1 MKAAIMQQEGTQL
14 DDGYFVPAVHCQP
27 KETNAARN
35 AAASASAPTQLG
47 GMMGDT
53 MRKSGLEI
61 FCFFV
66 FLYFVLL
73 LAERLR
79 KTSHQDVSSPPPP
92 LTNGTSAHAMKPST
106 GMGALE
112 EDMED
117 YFLPYGTVGLVNNLV
132 GLWMWAC
139 ILAGRAPLWPGR
151 RIKQH
156 WIVAVFGFGWI
167 IALAFLM
174 FAQMPRMKSEELQLM
189 TVGFFI
195 AILVNQFLGITL
207 AAPKQAEEKKANN
220 GQGEAINDEQE
231 QDETQAEGGAG
242 GAGGDLRDDETRRS
256 AESTRS
262 SDSLTDNLLF
272 DLEDETTEKTTF
284 LHSFSSPLRLP
295 GMPLTEGK
303 QSDGGERSEGQGK
316 LSNPIEWKF
325 WPHYVLALLFFVL
338 FMAAGHT
345 VILVGVVNLAKEVM
359 AKPNENDPIVSRQ
372 QREIRDVFVMSGV
385 LQVLCTFVG
394 IVISTLGSWV
404 AKRMKAE
411 EDTGE
416 EEAAE
421 RVQEGAR
428 LVKLQFKAWSA
439 NLIVLGTLNISIW
452 CQYFVL
458 AAVVGDTHGTKG
470 LFEFGNLRLLYIIM
484 SKLLFLA
491 H

>member
-1 MKAAIMQQEGTQL
+1 
-14 DDGYFVPAVHCQP
+14 
-27 KETNAARN
+27 
-35 AAASASAPTQLG
+35 
-47 GMMGDT
+47 

-92 LTNGTSAHAMKPST
+92 STNGTSDHAMKPST
-106 GMGALE
+106 GMGAFE
-112 EDMED
+112 EDMRHF
-117 YFLPYGTVGLVNNLV
+117 FLPYGTVGLTNNLV

-139 ILAGRAPLWPGR
+139 LLAGRAPLWPPR
-151 RIKQH
+151 KIKRH
-156 WIVAVFGFGWI
+156 WIVAVLGFGWI
-167 IALAFLM
+167 IALAFFM

-195 AILVNQFLGITL
+195 AILVNQFLGVTL
-207 AAPKQAEEKKANN
+207 AAPKQTEEKKTKD
-220 GQGEAINDEQE
+220 GQGEFGNDAQE
-231 QDETQAEGGAG
+231 QGEMQ
-242 GAGGDLRDDETRRS
+242 DDTEPNEVRSNDGTRRS
-256 AESTRS
+256 TESTRS

-272 DLEDETTEKTTF
+272 DLENETTEKTAF

-295 GMPLTEGK
+295 GMPSTAGR
-303 QSDGGERSEGQGK
+303 QSDGEDRGEGQGNNSK
-316 LSNPIEWKF
+316 PTEWKF

-345 VILVGVVNLAKEVM
+345 VILVGVVNLAKRIM
-359 AKPNENDPIVSRQ
+359 AKPSENDPIISRQ
-372 QREIRDVFVMSGV
+372 QREMRDVFIMSGV

-394 IVISTLGSWV
+394 IVVSTLGSWL

-428 LVKLQFKAWSA
+428 LVKLQLKAWSA
-439 NLIVLGTLNISIW
+439 NLIVLGTLNIGIW

-484 SKLLFLA
+484 SKLLLLA